1 MRASEEAH
9 PWERVLIAKWENFK
23 VQKDEHCAAIA
34 SMETS
39 TKQDRPALNAKWAS
53 EEAHPWE
60 RVLIVTWANF
70 KVKKVKQHAAY
81 VTSD

>member
-9 PWERVLIAKWENFK
+9 PRERVLIATWANFK
-23 VQKDEHCAAIA
+23 VKKDKHCAAIA
-34 SMETS
+34 SMEMLT
-39 TKQDRPALNAKWAS
+39 TQDHPALNAKWAS

-60 RVLIVTWANF
+60 RVLIVTWANS